1 MIQVRL
7 PDDKQ
12 RRLVFY
18 LAMEE
23 YVAANISRMLA
34 ESNQLESH
42 DLFFLWRVSPTV
54 IFGRNQDI
62 EAEVNLDYCRSH
74 NVEFYRRKSGGGCVY
89 ADWGNIMLSY
99 VTTDTNVEA
108 VFCRYLDNLASALQ
122 DLGFN
127 AVKTEHNDVLVDGR
141 KVSGNAFYKLPESSI
156 VHGTLLYDVD
166 FDEMSRSIT
175 PSQEKLQIHGVK
187 SVRQR
192 VANLRKL
199 MDKDSDFSIEDL
211 LAHLTDTFSTG
222 EILLSESAIREIEE
236 VEQSYLAPSFIMG
249 K

>member
-1 MIQVRL
+1 MIQIKL
-7 PDDKQ
+7 PNDTS

-23 YVAANISRMLA
+23 YLARNVARIDDGKGK
-34 ESNQLESH
+34 EY
-42 DLFFLWRVSPTV
+42 FFLWRVPPTV

-62 EAEVNLDYCRSH
+62 EAEVNLEYCRNHS
-74 NVEFYRRKSGGGCVY
+74 VEYYRRKSGGGCVY

-108 VFCRYLDNLASALQ
+108 VFHRYLDNLASALQ
-122 DLGFN
+122 SLGFN
-127 AVKTEHNDVLVDGR
+127 AVKTEHNDILVDGR
-141 KVSGNAFYKLPESSI
+141 KVSGNAFYKMPESSI

-166 FDEMSRSIT
+166 FGEMSKSIT
-175 PSQEKLQIHGVK
+175 PSQEKLQSHGVK

-192 VANLRKL
+192 VANLREL
-199 MDKDSDFSIEDL
+199 MDKDSSLSITDL
-211 LAHLTDTFSTG
+211 LSHLTETFRTG
-222 EILLSESAIREIEE
+222 EILLSESAVREIEDI
-236 VEQSYLAPSFIMG
+236 EQTYLVPSFIMG